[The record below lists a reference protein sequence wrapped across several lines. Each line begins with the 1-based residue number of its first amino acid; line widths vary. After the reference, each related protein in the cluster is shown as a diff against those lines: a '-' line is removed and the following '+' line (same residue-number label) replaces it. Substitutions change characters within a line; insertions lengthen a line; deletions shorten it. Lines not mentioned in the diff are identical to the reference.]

1 MTDIGIVCACE
12 LEKLYVLSHR
22 VAPKNA
28 ELEMGVLYLHAAL
41 YVCMHAPAPARG
53 TCMRPCLVQVCMH
66 ACACACACAHAC
78 VSMCVVFIHAC
89 VRCTHT
95 QEITWGR
102 SAKATLGIT
111 NAKPPTVAIV
121 FRIAERLSVPIASS
135 RRMVHAVAPCL
146 LANPP
151 ASRARCSLPA
161 LPVLC
166 VRAGGRGMWWGR
178 VRSCLCTIR
187 LLARARTSALLRSD
201 LCVFLSSLPRSLP
214 WIVKHAL
221 RVSHACPPEGRDS
234 AESIHEEREA
244 LQIHRSPST

>member
-111 NAKPPTVAIV
+111 NAKPPAVARV

-135 RRMVHAVAPCL
+135 WRMVHAAAPCL

-151 ASRARCSLPA
+151 ASRARGSMPA

-166 VRAGGRGMWWGR
+166 IRAGGRGWGGDG
-178 VRSCLCTIR
+178 SD
-187 LLARARTSALLRSD
+187 RA
-201 LCVFLSSLPRSLP
+201 
-214 WIVKHAL
+214 
-221 RVSHACPPEGRDS
+221 
-234 AESIHEEREA
+234 
-244 LQIHRSPST
+244 